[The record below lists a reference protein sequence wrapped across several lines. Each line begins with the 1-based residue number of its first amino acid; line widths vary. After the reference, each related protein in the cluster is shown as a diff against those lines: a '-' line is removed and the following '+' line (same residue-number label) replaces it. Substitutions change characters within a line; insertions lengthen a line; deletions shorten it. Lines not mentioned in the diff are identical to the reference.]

1 MRPLRPNGKEPSVT
15 ATADK
20 TAIRTALW
28 RALHVQA
35 DPGPHVFEDELGARL
50 VAPGDDWRSRP
61 DMDPV
66 RSARARASIVAR
78 ARFTEDLVVEQAGR
92 GVDQYVILGAGLD
105 TFAQRRPP
113 GAGGVRVFEVDQ
125 PETQAWKRARLIELG
140 YGVPEGLCMV
150 PVDFEA
156 DDDWWQRLTENGF
169 DAGRPAVL
177 ACSGVT
183 MYLSRDAVAA
193 TLRKAAALAGGSA
206 VAMTFMQPADMVDP
220 EERAA
225 REGVERA
232 ARADGTPFRS
242 FFGPEDILALAK
254 EAGFRDAGH
263 VSAGDL
269 AERYFT
275 GRADGLR
282 PSTIEE
288 LLLATT

>member
-1 MRPLRPNGKEPSVT
+1 MT

-35 DPGPHVFEDELGARL
+35 DPAPHVFEDELGARL
-50 VAPGDDWRSRP
+50 VAPDGDWRSRP

-78 ARFTEDLVVEQAGR
+78 ARFTEDLVAEHAAR

-105 TFAQRRPP
+105 TFAQRRPA
-113 GAGGVRVFEVDQ
+113 GAEGVRVFEVDQ
-125 PETQAWKRARLIELG
+125 PGTQAWKRARLEELG
-140 YGVPEGLCMV
+140 HGVPEGLRLV

-156 DDDWWQRLTENGF
+156 DDDWWRRLAEEGF
-169 DAGRPAVL
+169 DPARPAVL

-183 MYLSRDAVAA
+183 MYLTREAVAD
-193 TLRKAAALAGGSA
+193 TLRKAAGLAEGSA
-206 VAMTFMQPADMVDP
+206 LAMTFMQPVDLVDP
-220 EERAA
+220 EERGA
-225 REGVERA
+225 RQGVEHA

-242 FFGPEDILALAK
+242 FFGPDDILAMAK
-254 EAGFRDAGH
+254 EAGFRHVEH
-263 VSAGDL
+263 VSADGL
-269 AERYFT
+269 AERYFA

-282 PSTIEE
+282 PSSIEE